1 MPILDPLLA
10 AYLTSTFL
18 LAVTPGA
25 TTAVV
30 VRNTLARGSAGGIGA
45 AAGAATGNTIQALIA
60 GLGVAVIFT
69 RWPAAALVLRFAGA
83 AFLIWLG
90 LTSLW
95 RAVRDGRGASLADS
109 GTTRSATSAYRQGLT
124 VNLLNPAITS
134 FYLVVLP
141 SFIPTGAPSW
151 YFAFLAAAHVVIAF
165 ICHMTWMMAFERLRR
180 GAARPGLIRGLEVAT
195 GVVLIA
201 LAIKVMTSA

>member
-1 MPILDPLLA
+1 
-10 AYLTSTFL
+10 
-18 LAVTPGA
+18 V
-25 TTAVV
+25 
-30 VRNTLARGSAGGIGA
+30 
-45 AAGAATGNTIQALIA
+45 IA
-60 GLGVAVIFT
+60 GLGVAVIFA
-69 RWPAAALVLRFAGA
+69 RWPSAELVLRAGGA

-90 LTSLW
+90 LSSLW
-95 RAVRDGRGASLADS
+95 RAARGGRAASLADPQ
-109 GTTRSATSAYRQGLT
+109 TTRSATGAYRQGLT

-141 SFIPTGAPSW
+141 SFIPEGAPSW
-151 YFAFLAAAHVVIAF
+151 YYAMLAAAHVVIAF